1 MYYIG
6 HLIDLKE
13 YGEGVIYYK
22 NNEIYYEGEFVNGKK
37 EGKGKIYKEDKSLE
51 YEREFKNVKKK
62 KKEKFILNYFLIQ
75 VILLMDCQ
83 WKRLFDIL
91 SK

>member
-1 MYYIG
+1 MKFIM
-6 HLIDLKE
+6 K
-13 YGEGVIYYK
+13 
-22 NNEIYYEGEFVNGKK
+22 VNLLMGKK
-37 EGKGKIYKEDKSLE
+37 KERVKYIKKIKVWNMKGNLKMVKNLE
-51 YEREFKNVKKK
+51 
-62 KKEKFILNYFLIQ
+62 KEKFILNYFLIQ